1 MPTIDGQLTV
11 WDVAD
16 EWSVLTGIKV
26 VGCQEMP
33 EVPEFEA
40 NLLRETAEQ
49 LDIEDFLS
57 GRIRPSGVV
66 VLFVGKTRGSATI
79 WELSPRFSAIW
90 LSCGEEPG
98 ALASLRLQ

>member
-16 EWSVLTGIKV
+16 DWSVFTGIKV

-40 NLLRETAEQ
+40 NLLEAGEQ

-66 VLFVGKTRGSATI
+66 VLFVGITRGSTL
-79 WELSPRFSAIW
+79 WELSPRCSAIW

>member
-1 MPTIDGQLTV
+1 VPTIDGETTV

-26 VGCQEMP
+26 VGVQEMP
-33 EVPEFEA
+33 EAPEFEA
-40 NLLRETAEQ
+40 NLLEMGEQ

-57 GRIRPSGVV
+57 GRVRPSGVV
-66 VLFVGKTRGSATI
+66 VLFVGKIRGSATL

-90 LSCGEEPG
+90 LSGGAEPG